1 MTDQELSVLIKKAD
15 LRPSDIVS
23 AGVQAGVV
31 VSRSTASQ
39 LLRFYERGNNLSGV
53 SKILLFMLAAKKL
66 AKNQT
71 IVKEGS
77 ELFSKPETPE
87 ECYALDVVSNTQP
100 TKSKATELLVRSY
113 NAGLSVSKQDT
124 GPVNID
130 YTWAEVG
137 WQLDKTGVWIYK
149 PFDCR
154 VGAAEAREWKLLSG
168 NIYAMA
174 LVISPLL
181 LQNACVTIKD
191 DCYAGFGFTYY
202 IKCKGECFKIDILEA
217 QGDHTFF
224 LPGKVN
230 NLASINTNYRTGTVN
245 LTHILPNE

>member
-1 MTDQELSVLIKKAD
+1 MTDQELSVFIKKAD

-23 AGVQAGVV
+23 AGMQAGVV

-71 IVKEGS
+71 PVKEGD
-77 ELFSKPETPE
+77 ELFSNPETLDE
-87 ECYALDVVSNTQP
+87 RHSLDVVSNVQP
-100 TKSKATELLVRSY
+100 TKSKATELSVRSY

-137 WQLDKTGVWIYK
+137 WQLDKTGVWVYK
-149 PFDCR
+149 PFEG
-154 VGAAEAREWKLLSG
+154 GAGIAETREWMKVSG
-168 NIYAMA
+168 SIYAMA
-174 LVISPLL
+174 QVISPLL
-181 LQNACVTIKD
+181 LQKACGTIED
-191 DCYAGFGFTYY
+191 DCYVGFGFTYF
-202 IKCKGECFKIDILEA
+202 IKCKGEYFKIDILEA
-217 QGDHTFF
+217 QGIRTFF

-230 NLASINTNYRTGTVN
+230 NLVSINTNYRTGAIN
-245 LTHILPNE
+245 LTHILLNE